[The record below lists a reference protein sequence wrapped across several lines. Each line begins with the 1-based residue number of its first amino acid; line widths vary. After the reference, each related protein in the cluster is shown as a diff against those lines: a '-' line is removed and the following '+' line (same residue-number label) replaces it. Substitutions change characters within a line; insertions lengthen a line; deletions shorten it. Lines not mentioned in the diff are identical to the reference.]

1 MHFLCPETQL
11 PPTEMDQL
19 DPLEADLVLC
29 FRRWVLG
36 LCKSDPRHWSVAWN
50 DLAKLLG
57 GKDARSAASGLNAMI
72 LEICGSARRHI
83 RHHSPCCRY
92 ICGDEL
98 AVLSLIAACQ
108 RREVARAR
116 AVAGWCWK
124 TVWTASFALRCVWR
138 RPWPPRTASCRTGP
152 CPPVPRPPMRRRKC
166 KALGWCTKVRA
177 RVGGRRIDPPSRSA
191 RPGSPKTP

>member
-1 MHFLCPETQL
+1 MHFQCPETQV

-36 LCKSDPRHWSVAWN
+36 LRKSDPRHWSVAWN

-57 GKDARSAASGLNAMI
+57 GKDARFAASGLNAMI

-83 RHHSPCCRY
+83 RHHPPCCRY

-116 AVAGWCWK
+116 AVAGWLVLEDGVDGLFCAAMR
-124 TVWTASFALRCVWR
+124 VAAALAAQGCVLPNR
-138 RPWPPRTASCRTGP
+138 SRHGGPGAADAPPLEERPRM
-152 CPPVPRPPMRRRKC
+152 VH
-166 KALGWCTKVRA
+166 
-177 RVGGRRIDPPSRSA
+177 
-191 RPGSPKTP
+191 

>member
-1 MHFLCPETQL
+1 MHFLCPESQL

-57 GKDARSAASGLNAMI
+57 GKDARYAASGLNAMI

-83 RHHSPCCRY
+83 RHHPPCCRY

-98 AVLSLIAACQ
+98 AVLSLVAACQ

-116 AVAGWCWK
+116 AVAGWLVLEDGVDGLFCAAMR
-124 TVWTASFALRCVWR
+124 VAGALAAQGCILPNR
-138 RPWPPRTASCRTGP
+138 AISDGS
-152 CPPVPRPPMRRRKC
+152 
-166 KALGWCTKVRA
+166 KALA
-177 RVGGRRIDPPSRSA
+177 ASA
-191 RPGSPKTP
+191 EMDRPRLVH

>member
-1 MHFLCPETQL
+1 MYFQCPESQL

-19 DPLEADLVLC
+19 DPLEVDLVLC

-57 GKDARSAASGLNAMI
+57 GKDARFAASGLNAMI
-72 LEICGSARRHI
+72 MEICGSARRHI
-83 RHHSPCCRY
+83 RHHPPCCRY

-98 AVLSLIAACQ
+98 AVLSLVSACQ

-116 AVAGWCWK
+116 AVAGWLVLEDGVDGLFCAAMR
-124 TVWTASFALRCVWR
+124 VAAALAAQGCVLPDR
-138 RPWPPRTASCRTGP
+138 TLAAAQTSAGAPAEPDRPRL
-152 CPPVPRPPMRRRKC
+152 VH
-166 KALGWCTKVRA
+166 
-177 RVGGRRIDPPSRSA
+177 
-191 RPGSPKTP
+191 